1 MDVAQT
7 IEQLIAQRES
17 ILDIWKNLLTVSLAI
32 IAYFGVVRSDVSR
45 NTVYILISLFTLFT
59 ASNLRAIVKNF
70 SIREELVLANE
81 TLSPVI
87 EKLKLDDVVLSH
99 QEALLSLLVPGNNI
113 QWLNIGFHVVV
124 DVVVILT
131 MLSLSGIWSPLSNN
145 SRLTLK
151 DTTT

>member
-87 EKLKLDDVVLSH
+87 EKLKLDDVVLTH

-145 SRLTLK
+145 SKVTLK